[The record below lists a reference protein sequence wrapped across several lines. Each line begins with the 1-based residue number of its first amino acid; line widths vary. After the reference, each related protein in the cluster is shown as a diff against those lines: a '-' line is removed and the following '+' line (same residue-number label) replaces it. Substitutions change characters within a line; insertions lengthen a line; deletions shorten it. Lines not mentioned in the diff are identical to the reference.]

1 MGFFGKLFSKQT
13 CEVCGKEVGALSRMK
28 LKDGKYICS
37 DCRKNASGFY
47 NPSKYTLDEVK
58 KHFAYMEKMQELYD
72 KEFATIEKGRRDR
85 NVHLGFYG
93 IEFADDIG
101 MFEIIS
107 KEAKKSKYKELFR
120 YDQIDGFE
128 VYSVENS
135 GEGKKKYKETGVRLK
150 MRCREDIETAGSS
163 AAEKERMHPYVTE
176 IKIPIQRDVDIITGN
191 GSIIGHLLFI
201 FGGKSN
207 TIFGAVKQKFVG
219 TGRERAGRTAQFEAA
234 GALGSLLKGDIDEA
248 TKKAGKA
255 MDAAMDFL
263 TENRHKY
270 GKLADEAEKRALGK
284 TLREINK

>member
-1 MGFFGKLFSKQT
+1 MGLFGKIFSKQT
-13 CEVCGKEVGALSRMK
+13 CEICGKESGPLSRVK
-28 LKDGKYICS
+28 LKDGTYICS

-58 KHFAYMEKMQELYD
+58 KHFKYMEKMDELYE

-107 KEAKKSKYKELFR
+107 SEAKKSKHKELFR

-128 VYSVENS
+128 TYGIPNS

-150 MRCREDIETAGSS
+150 MRCAEDVETAGSS
-163 AAEKERMHPYVTE
+163 AEEKARMHPYVSE
-176 IKIPIQRDVDIITGN
+176 IKIPIERDVDTITHN
-191 GSIIGHLLFI
+191 GLILGHLNFI

-207 TIFGAVKQKFVG
+207 TIFGAVKEKFVG
-219 TGRERAGRTAQFEAA
+219 TGRDKAGRTAQFEAM

-248 TKKAGKA
+248 TKKAGAA

>member
-1 MGFFGKLFSKQT
+1 MGFLGKLFSKQT
-13 CEVCGKEVGALSRMK
+13 CAVCGKEVGALSRVK
-28 LKDGKYICS
+28 LKDDNYLCS

-47 NPSKYTLDEVK
+47 QVSKYTLPEVK
-58 KHFAYMEKMQELYD
+58 KHFKYMEDMDVIYE

-85 NVHLGFYG
+85 NVHLGYHG

-107 KEAKKSKYKELFR
+107 SEAKRSNHKELFR

-128 VYSVENS
+128 TYGIPNS

-150 MRCREDIETAGSS
+150 LRCAEDIEQTGAS
-163 AAEKERMHPYVTE
+163 AAERARMHPYVTE
-176 IKIPIQRDVDIITGN
+176 IKIPIERDVDTITHN
-191 GSIIGHLLFI
+191 GLILGHLNFI

-207 TIFGAVKQKFVG
+207 TIFGAVKEKFVG
-219 TGRERAGRTAQFEAA
+219 TGRDKAGRTAQFEAM

-248 TKKAGKA
+248 TKKAGAA
-255 MDAAMDFL
+255 MDATLDFL

-284 TLREINK
+284 TLRENNK

>member
-1 MGFFGKLFSKQT
+1 MGLFGKIFAKQPCAI
-13 CEVCGKEVGALSRMK
+13 CEKEVGALSRTK
-28 LKDGKYICS
+28 LKDGNYICG
-37 DCRKNASGFY
+37 DCRRNASGFY
-47 NPSKYTLDEVK
+47 NPSKYTLEEVK
-58 KHFAYMEKMQELYD
+58 KHFNYMDQMEKLYE
-72 KEFATIEKGRRDR
+72 KEFLTIEKGRRDR

-107 KEAKKSKYKELFR
+107 SEAKKSNHKELFR

-128 VYSVENS
+128 TYGIKNT

-150 MRCREDIETAGSS
+150 MRCAEDIEQAGAS
-163 AAEKERMHPYVTE
+163 AAEKARMHPYVTE
-176 IKIPIQRDVDIITGN
+176 IKIPIERDVDEITHN
-191 GSIIGHLLFI
+191 GLIVGHFNFI

-207 TIFGAVKQKFVG
+207 TIFGAVKEKFVG
-219 TGRERAGRTAQFEAA
+219 TGRDKAGRTAQFEAM
-234 GALGSLLKGDIDEA
+234 GALGSLLKGDIDGA
-248 TKKAGKA
+248 TKKAGAA
-255 MDAAMDFL
+255 MDATMDFL